1 MILELAMSAGFVIIV
16 CIFVMILLKM
26 WDNEDTR

>member
-16 CIFVMILLKM
+16 YIFVMILLKM
-26 WDNEDTR
+26 WDNEDIR